1 MKQFNIILI
10 LILAIGFSSCSSS
23 KTVAQ
28 NNNEPKPL
36 TEEIEAIS
44 ECEQMSLEITDGK
57 LRAYGTATDM
67 DRDFA
72 RQLSIAYARGQ
83 MTSDIQSLVTN
94 VIDVYRA
101 KVGVQSNN
109 ASEKQSSQHIQ
120 TVAENIVS
128 YSTVLKSALYRVS
141 DGSYRYEV
149 CIGMVDG
156 VEKVAEDAISKDEQL
171 RVAFNRDKFI
181 QSYQEGLARF
191 RAMKQ

>member
-10 LILAIGFSSCSSS
+10 FILVIGFSSCSSS
-23 KTVAQ
+23 KTVSQ
-28 NNNEPKPL
+28 NNEPNYL
-36 TEEIEAIS
+36 TEEEIPIS
-44 ECEQMSLEITDGK
+44 ECEQMSLEIIDGK

-72 RQLSIAYARGQ
+72 RQLSIASARGQ
-83 MTSDIQSLVTN
+83 MASDIKSLVTN
-94 VIDVYRA
+94 VIDIYRA

-109 ASEKQSSQHIQ
+109 ASEKQTSQHIQ
-120 TVAENIVS
+120 TVAENLVS
-128 YSTVLKSALYRVS
+128 YSTVLKSAIYRVS

-156 VEKVAEDAISKDEQL
+156 AEKVAEDAISKDEQL

-181 QSYQEGLARF
+181 QSYQEGLTRF
-191 RAMKQ
+191 RAMK